1 MNQASDPRPRG
12 VAAIDD
18 HVDRTD
24 RSPEA
29 GRYHPRPSN
38 RFSGPGPVEAVTLH
52 LVEDPLHWHLVTYG
66 LTELH
71 AKESPD
77 ADVSGWGFELTFRV
91 AADGAAASPVADR
104 PGADATG
111 DGPAEPPRPLW
122 AVDFLASL
130 AAYVW
135 SSQHPF
141 AAGHNLDLRG
151 PIRLDSDSAIT
162 AAAVVED
169 PALGALAGPYGRIEF
184 LQVVGLTAAE
194 LELCRAWSTDGVV
207 ELLARDDPL
216 LVTRLDRSSVD
227 DDERWA
233 DEIARRMKEEGSSL
247 HELRVASLRLKRRVR
262 RGAVVQMGAGAAS
275 ALGPALR
282 RELVAPGATF
292 TVVGDHADLSFVI
305 DTEPGWTWEGDC
317 LEVAVPQG
325 DVDGVAALFDGR
337 TGWGRLPEWP
347 GLQFRVVK

>member
-1 MNQASDPRPRG
+1 MSQVSEPRSRG

-18 HVDRTD
+18 HVDRVD
-24 RSPEA
+24 RAPEA

-38 RFSGPGPVEAVTLH
+38 RFSGAGPVEAVTLH
-52 LVEDPLHWHLVTYG
+52 LVEEPLHWHLVTYG
-66 LTELH
+66 LSELH

-77 ADVSGWGFELTFRV
+77 PDVSGWGFELTFRV
-91 AADGAAASPVADR
+91 AAEPPAGSPGAAPTA
-104 PGADATG
+104 GAPEE
-111 DGPAEPPRPLW
+111 GPAEPARPLW

-151 PIRLDSDSAIT
+151 PIRMDSDSAIT
-162 AAAVVED
+162 AAVVVED
-169 PALGALAGPYGRIEF
+169 AALGALNGPNGRLQF

-207 ELLARDDPL
+207 ELLRRDDPL
-216 LVTRLDRSSVD
+216 LITRLDRDSI
-227 DDERWA
+227 DEDPRWA
-233 DEIARRMKEEGSSL
+233 DEIERRMKEEGSSL
-247 HELRVASLRLKRRVR
+247 HELRVASLRIKHRVR

-292 TVVGDHADLSFVI
+292 TVVGDYADLSFVI

-317 LEVAVPQG
+317 LEIAVPLNG
-325 DVDGVAALFDGR
+325 VEGVAALFDGK
-337 TGWGRLPEWP
+337 TGWGRLPEWQ